1 MGAVVHSYSIGTNV
15 PHTEVLLSCFR

>member
-15 PHTEVLLSCFR
+15 PRTEVLHSCFR

>member
-15 PHTEVLLSCFR
+15 LRTEVFHSCFR